1 VLLQAPLYAEA
12 LRQSA
17 GLDVVR
23 ARYRALKTPGKP
35 QNGAAIAVDTPPYTD
50 ALAIAFSIPGR
61 VHDGLFEAVMAAS
74 SEWATWDP
82 DLSVCRTQAVLE
94 EGSRFDG

>member
-1 VLLQAPLYAEA
+1 
-12 LRQSA
+12 
-17 GLDVVR
+17 
-23 ARYRALKTPGKP
+23 LKTPGKP